1 MRRLVFTTLLILT
14 RNWRKTSFLEM
25 QGEANIYSRIR
36 TKIKADYVKAGGLNY
51 VTVSVVIIE
60 T

>member
-1 MRRLVFTTLLILT
+1 
-14 RNWRKTSFLEM
+14 M

>member
-1 MRRLVFTTLLILT
+1 
-14 RNWRKTSFLEM
+14 M
-25 QGEANIYSRIR
+25 QGEANIYRRIR
-36 TKIKADYVKAGGLNY
+36 TKIKADYVKAGDLNY